1 MKHKQR
7 LIYGITAIGGAI
19 GLVASFLETLE
30 YQELLKNAHTVLT
43 CDLNSV
49 FSCSSVLN
57 AWQSKVFGFPNSLLC
72 MVFFT
77 LMLGTALARLTGSFL
92 VKKLRLTMQG
102 FALFFLCFGLWF
114 LWQST
119 YHIRALCILCLFCFG
134 ALLLINWGWLAVN
147 AADLPIGNRGR
158 KLLVRANAR
167 GFDAFAWILLAII
180 VAFVMIMRFS

>member
-1 MKHKQR
+1 MKQKQR

-72 MVFFT
+72 IVFFT
-77 LMLGTALARLTGSFL
+77 LMLGPHWPA
-92 VKKLRLTMQG
+92 
-102 FALFFLCFGLWF
+102 
-114 LWQST
+114 
-119 YHIRALCILCLFCFG
+119 
-134 ALLLINWGWLAVN
+134 
-147 AADLPIGNRGR
+147 
-158 KLLVRANAR
+158 
-167 GFDAFAWILLAII
+167 
-180 VAFVMIMRFS
+180 